1 MEKLTMRLRKGVN
14 WQFLISSSFSYVASV
29 WGEAEVKG
37 EEDGKYFVIIRDE
50 RGTVAFFHVIAE
62 IKWED

>member
-1 MEKLTMRLRKGVN
+1 
-14 WQFLISSSFSYVASV
+14 V